1 MSWPNFK
8 HSNEHVH
15 AQKISPQDLDM
26 KVHRATACPHIT
38 QDDLD
43 KARTELALALEMP
56 ATRKQT
62 FTHCGSNLLHWALT
76 LDIDLDMKFEIKIIQ
91 NFHIWIC
98 IYVHTHAS
106 AAKGCRNHAAVRCHN
121 VLCKVHCVS
130 AYASSGSGPGA
141 GCKFH
146 QTQLQLN
153 AQRSRYWH
161 RRR

>member
-1 MSWPNFK
+1 M
-8 HSNEHVH
+8 
-15 AQKISPQDLDM
+15 KI
-26 KVHRATACPHIT
+26 HRATACPHIT

-62 FTHCGSNLLHWALT
+62 FTHCGSNLLHYALT
-76 LDIDLDMKFEIKIIQ
+76 LDLDLKLKSIQ
-91 NFHIWIC
+91 LQNLHIC
-98 IYVHTHAS
+98 ICMHVHTYAS
-106 AAKGCRNHAAVRCHN
+106 AAKGCRNHAAVRCHK

-130 AYASSGSGPGA
+130 ACASSGPGPGPGA

-146 QTQLQLN
+146 QTRAQLQLN
-153 AQRSRYWH
+153 AQRYWH